1 MGTMQMKKYNL
12 TDDELQQVA
21 NLAKQEQGSVE
32 GAKAEA
38 SLMCNLLETHY
49 TKYGSDLIT
58 FLKKSGWFSKASY
71 WMEHG
76 SAGSAYVEA
85 VRDVVNN
92 GNRTLPINI
101 DEHDC
106 FSDIIS
112 VVNNGV
118 DVTDRKRDR
127 SVYIKDVTQIR
138 NRYGSKYTF
147 YCFPTMTSDPFGYI
161 YELKKEEK
169 KMVTRLSIIAQARS
183 WLGKNEQD
191 GSHKEIINIYNAH
204 RPLPRGYK
212 VKYTDHWCATFV
224 SAVAIKCGASD
235 DLIPIECGCQEM
247 IEKAKN
253 LGIWV
258 EDDSYVP
265 MIGDIIM
272 YDWQDSGS
280 GDNTGYADHV
290 GLVEAVTDN
299 VIGVIEGNKNDS
311 VSRRSIPVNGKYIR
325 GFIVPKYAEIPA
337 VGSLP
342 ANDQKK
348 FTISGSGT
356 PSEKT
361 VFRAKTTTVLNV
373 RKWAGTEHETC
384 SFSPLPVNAEVEVCD
399 SILSTTG
406 RTWYFIR
413 YKGKFGFVSSLYV
426 TA

>member
-12 TDDELQQVA
+12 SDQQLQQVA
-21 NLAKQEQGSVE
+21 NLCKQEQGSVD
-32 GAKAEA
+32 GARAEA

-71 WMEHG
+71 WMENG

-85 VRDVVNN
+85 VRDVINN
-92 GNRTLPINI
+92 GNRVFPINI

-106 FSDIIS
+106 FGDIIS

-118 DVTDRKRDR
+118 DETDRKHDR
-127 SVYIKDVTQIR
+127 SIYIKDVTQIR

-147 YCFPTMTSDPFGYI
+147 YCFPTLTSDPFGYT
-161 YELKKEEK
+161 YKLKEEK
-169 KMVTRLSIIAQARS
+169 KMVTRLTIIAQARS
-183 WLGKNEQD
+183 WLGRKESD
-191 GSHKEIINIYNAH
+191 GSHKEIINVYNAH
-204 RPLPRGYK
+204 KPLPRGYK
-212 VKYTDHWCATFV
+212 VQYTDAWCATFV
-224 SAVAIKCGASD
+224 SAVAIKCGAE

-265 MIGDIIM
+265 MVGDIIM

-280 GDNTGYADHV
+280 GDNVGYADHV
-290 GLVEAVTDN
+290 GFVDGVNDN
-299 VIGVIEGNKNDS
+299 VIEAIEGNKNDS
-311 VSRRSIPVNGKYIR
+311 VSRRSIPVNGKMIR
-325 GFIVPKYAEIPA
+325 GFIVPRYAEIPA

-342 ANDQKK
+342 ADSKHK
-348 FTISGSGT
+348 FTISGTLT
-356 PSEKT
+356 PSEDT

-399 SILSTTG
+399 SIQSETG
-406 RTWYFIR
+406 RTWYFVK
-413 YKGKFGFVSSLYV
+413 YKGKFGFLSSLYV